1 MILKL
6 LVSTIK
12 EQTFTLTQLVLE
24 RYQGFQLLLENFKN
38 SIHTSKLQKLKLK
51 MNLRLQFRVGLF
63 MLSVKQNCYSMVN
76 TLIQN
81 NQILYA
87 VKFKVVILAPKLL
100 DRGVTHLQTMEMLTL
115 LLIMMVRQP
124 KTLLFHLLKKEQQL
138 WLLFMKINV
147 ILIKKV
153 TMLYS
158 VKQRV

>member
-24 RYQGFQLLLENFKN
+24 RSQGLQLLLANFKN
-38 SIHTSKLQKLKLK
+38 SILMSKLQKLKLK
-51 MNLRLQFRVGLF
+51 MNSQRQFRVGLF
-63 MLSVKQNCYSMVN
+63 MLSVKQNYYSTVN
-76 TLIQN
+76 TSIQN
-81 NQILYA
+81 NQILSA

-100 DRGVTHLQTMEMLTL
+100 DLGVTHLQTMEMLTL

-124 KTLLFHLLKKEQQL
+124 KTLLFHLLKKEQQP

-158 VKQRV
+158 VKLRV